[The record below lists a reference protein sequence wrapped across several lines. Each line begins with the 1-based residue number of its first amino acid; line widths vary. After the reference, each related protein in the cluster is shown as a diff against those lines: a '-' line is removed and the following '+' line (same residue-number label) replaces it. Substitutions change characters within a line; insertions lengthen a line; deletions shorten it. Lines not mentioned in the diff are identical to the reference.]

1 MGYSFGNMYLNRITY
16 YVLEYSNRYCWM
28 MTKTK
33 IKYAGKLT
41 DKTLLRLQ
49 KHVEKRRMND
59 RLLQN

>member
-1 MGYSFGNMYLNRITY
+1 
-16 YVLEYSNRYCWM
+16 M